1 MMDEARLWDLM
12 NDARDRMTF
21 PQKRLWQ
28 AIRIDP
34 QSWSNT
40 TYGPHTRFW
49 VVALIGQKAIWYNDF
64 EHGFDLTPYRTH
76 GEIGAFSGNQFEL
89 ELAVQHVADEIECGY
104 STVPRM
110 SGPIPGEYEGRD

>member
-12 NDARDRMTF
+12 NDGRDRMTF

-28 AIRIDP
+28 AIRINP

-49 VVALIGQKAIWYNDF
+49 VVALIGHMDSTLPPI
-64 EHGFDLTPYRTH
+64 ELTARLVHFPAT
-76 GEIGAFSGNQFEL
+76 S
-89 ELAVQHVADEIECGY
+89 
-104 STVPRM
+104 
-110 SGPIPGEYEGRD
+110 